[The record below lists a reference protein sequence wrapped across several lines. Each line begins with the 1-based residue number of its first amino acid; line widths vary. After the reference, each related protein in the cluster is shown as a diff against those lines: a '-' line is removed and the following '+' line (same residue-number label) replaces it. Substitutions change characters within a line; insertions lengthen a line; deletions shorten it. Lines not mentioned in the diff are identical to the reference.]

1 MVESVEKGYRLS
13 LGPLLKFIS
22 VDNTF
27 MNIIIDT
34 NKMGSVILV
43 QGEYELKSDSIY
55 VENITKSVYSV
66 FPAGVERLHDNL
78 IKLTFKIPGREE
90 PGVEYW
96 YRIPSP
102 DIKIMAD

>member
-1 MVESVEKGYRLS
+1 MWRTLQNLFTQFSPQV
-13 LGPLLKFIS
+13 LKTEIS
-22 VDNTF
+22 
-27 MNIIIDT
+27 
-34 NKMGSVILV
+34 
-43 QGEYELKSDSIY
+43 
-55 VENITKSVYSV
+55 
-66 FPAGVERLHDNL
+66 VERLHDNL